1 MYSERV
7 PTMKLIARIFA
18 LSLVV
23 TGAVASTHLA
33 NASQPTVSAKVSAMP
48 IPVCPPD
55 GSTDCGFGGP
65 TK

>member
-1 MYSERV
+1 
-7 PTMKLIARIFA
+7 MKLIARIFA

-55 GSTDCGFGGP
+55 DPNGCGLGGRLD
-65 TK
+65 K